1 MTVQV
6 RGFKT
11 AVSLYEEATYNTA
24 PGSPAGFKLY
34 YKTFEVMPTR
44 KLIQSQTIRG
54 DRTQAAP
61 DSDNTDVAGNIAVEI
76 GTENIGLM
84 LKHLLGAVA
93 DTGTGPY
100 VHTFTQDDLP
110 VGLMIEKDNSA
121 DISGSGRV
129 ERFNGCRIA
138 SATFD
143 IPQNGYPMITF
154 AMKGA
159 GYSLQTTLADPTP
172 TDTGQSS
179 LSAFNSA
186 LQEGGSDIA
195 SITKGSVTLNNDLD
209 EQSGYT
215 VGGAGIRTALDEG
228 FLIVTGSITA
238 QFRDTSLLT
247 KALNSTDTNFLFTLS
262 RGTGDGSAGNEF
274 FSLKIEHMKY
284 ELSGIPV
291 KGPKGITQDLNFL
304 GFASGGNFVT
314 AILKNQVVSY

>member
-1 MTVQV
+1 MNQA

-11 AVSLYEEATYNTA
+11 AVSLYEESAYNTP
-24 PGSPAGFKLY
+24 PGAPAGFKLY
-34 YKTFEVMPTR
+34 YKSFEVLPIR
-44 KLIQSQTIRG
+44 KLIQSATIRG

-61 DSDNTDVAGNIAVEI
+61 DNDNTDVAGNIVTEI

-93 DTGTGPY
+93 STGTGPY
-100 VHTFTQDDLP
+100 VHTFTQSDLP

-129 ERFNGCRIA
+129 ERFGGCRIA

-143 IPQNGYPMITF
+143 IPQNGYPMITW

-159 GYSLQTTLADPTP
+159 SYTLETALADATP
-172 TDTGQSS
+172 TDTGQTS
-179 LSAFNSA
+179 LSAFNLT
-186 LQEGGSDIA
+186 LQEGGSAIA
-195 SITKGSVTLNNDLD
+195 TVNKGSITLNNDLD

-215 VGGAGIRTALDEG
+215 IGSGGIRTALDEG
-228 FLIVTGSITA
+228 FLLVTGSISALFTDA
-238 QFRDTSLLT
+238 SLITKALDGTDTSLLMQ
-247 KALNSTDTNFLFTLS
+247 LS

-284 ELSGIPV
+284 ELSGAKV
-291 KGPKGITQDLNFL
+291 AGPKGIVQDLNFL
-304 GFASGGNFVT
+304 GYANAGAFVT
-314 AILKNQVVSY
+314 AVLKNQVAAY